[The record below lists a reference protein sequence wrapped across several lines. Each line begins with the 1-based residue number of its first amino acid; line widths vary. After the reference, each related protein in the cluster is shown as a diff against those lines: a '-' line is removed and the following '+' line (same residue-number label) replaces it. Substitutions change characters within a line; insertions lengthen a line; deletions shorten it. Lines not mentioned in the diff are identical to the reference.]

1 VKKAVWFLLLF
12 AGGMLI
18 YFVGGYWTGLPA
30 GLRLA
35 VKIGVTGVLLACTL
49 ILRRHEAWRPWYRVS
64 LAFLAAS
71 GGLLAGWLASDPLL
85 RLTGLAV
92 DSVQG
97 VAVAKCTDALPIV
110 VVAFLIARWGGLT
123 RRDMYLQ
130 RGKLWVWLTVGL
142 ISFAGFTVF
151 FLVQARDQ
159 NIGTD
164 RLLALAPWTLLF
176 IFANAFME
184 EFHFRGL
191 LLRPFADLIGPFP
204 ANLCIALF
212 FTLGHAPVTYTPD
225 IVPFLAILF
234 LLALAWGYLI
244 QRSEALWGAV
254 LFHAGADLLVIIG
267 IYQTYTGN

>member
-1 VKKAVWFLLLF
+1 MKKVGWFWLLF
-12 AGGMLI
+12 AAGMLVF
-18 YFVGGYWTGLPA
+18 FVGGYWTGLPA
-30 GLRLA
+30 GPRLA
-35 VKIGVTGVLLACTL
+35 VKVGMPAVLLVSTL
-49 ILRRHEAWRPWYRVS
+49 ILRRRETLRPRYRVS

-71 GGLLAGWLASDPLL
+71 GALLAGWLVSDPLL
-85 RLTGLAV
+85 RLTGLSAN
-92 DSVQG
+92 SVPG
-97 VAVAKCTDALPIV
+97 VAVAKCADALPIV
-110 VVAFLIARWGGLT
+110 VAAFLIARWGGLT

-130 RGKLWVWLTVGL
+130 RGNLWVWLTVGL

-151 FLVQARDQ
+151 FLVQAQDQ

-191 LLRPFADLIGPFP
+191 LLRPFADLIGRFP

-212 FTLGHAPVTYTPD
+212 FTLGHAPVQYTPD
-225 IVPFLAILF
+225 IVPFLAVLF

-244 QRSEALWGAV
+244 QKTEALWGAV
-254 LFHAGADLLVIIG
+254 LFHAGADLLIIIG
-267 IYQTYTGN
+267 IYQTYGVN